1 MDSQLVKLYAAV
13 GGVTRAHEDELQKKL
28 RARDVAHAQETA
40 NFAQDIA
47 NLNVRLTASQSLNT
61 TRENERDTARAERDS
76 ALVARDG
83 MRDERDAARR
93 LCAEATAKTSALESL
108 VARLRAGEG
117 GGVVTP
123 VAAKRPPPEGG
134 AAAPAAKRLRQLSM
148 RHMAKDG
155 GLVRSVWPARFDLS
169 WRLALEFV
177 SPVDAG
183 RCAAV
188 CRAAARG
195 AADDLLWSV
204 YCARSRV
211 PFGAGPL
218 VVRGEDDIVTACRDV
233 AVGDLASRRHGE
245 RKRRA
250 LLRRV
255 RSLEQ
260 ELSHDEFGEA
270 DESWDDERKMMFCEL
285 YYLLGW
291 VEALDRARG
300 VTASLD
306 WGTPI
311 SPPPGA
317 SLETLLRD
325 MRAPF
330 GAPPSWSF
338 LSPDLQARKLVKIPE
353 RPMDQHDFAMGLHKD
368 PKFYDDLVR
377 AEPVV
382 FGPGD
387 TVRTLDGERG
397 PRTEKPV
404 PVTWRDATVVR
415 ALPDGKYELSIND
428 IGRSARDAYR
438 SYASGRIAVVEVYR
452 GGYDIDDDLCWNP
465 MATYAYKNIRQAYS
479 AVLEIVENDELRA
492 RHDDT
497 EHDDWERLEPPVE
510 WPPSAKD
517 RASWPSWFQFGDFM
531 MEDAFDSGTPVFV
544 NRDYNGGPMV
554 AISLSVRCLGAQML
568 DPTVNETQNVPFRF
582 GTFSSSP
589 KPYGHAASLLS
600 VSLEP
605 RPYGNGA
612 SFASRVRHHHF

>member
-1 MDSQLVKLYAAV
+1 MDGQLVKLFSAV
-13 GGVTRAHEDELQKKL
+13 SEVKQVHTREIQAVTTS
-28 RARDVAHAQETA
+28 HA
-40 NFAQDIA
+40 IA
-47 NLNVRLTASQSLNT
+47 IGLLKRENESNIKNLNEEHGRQVRNFKSGLSLRT
-61 TRENERDTARAERDS
+61 NERDTARAERDS

-93 LCAEATAKTSALESL
+93 LCAEAAAKTSALESL

-123 VAAKRPPPEGG
+123 AAQGALAAATPAKRAPPEGG

-155 GLVRSVWPARFDLS
+155 GLVQSVWPARFDLS
-169 WRLALEFV
+169 WRLALEFA

-233 AVGDLASRRHGE
+233 AVGDPESRRRDE
-245 RKRRA
+245 RQRRA
-250 LLRRV
+250 LLRRA
-255 RSLEQ
+255 RELEQ
-260 ELSHDEFGEA
+260 ELSHDEYAEA
-270 DESWDDERKMMFCEL
+270 DAIWVEERKPMFCEL

-300 VTASLD
+300 VTTSLD
-306 WGTPI
+306 WRTPI
-311 SPPPGA
+311 SPPTGT

-330 GAPPSWSF
+330 GALAWSREMEANTPVV
-338 LSPDLQARKLVKIPE
+338 LGLEYV
-353 RPMDQHDFAMGLHKD
+353 DQHDFATWLHKNRD
-368 PKFYDDLVR
+368 FYDLLVR

-404 PVTWRDATVVR
+404 PVTWRDATVAR
-415 ALPDGKYELSIND
+415 ALPDGKYELGLD
-428 IGRSARDAYR
+428 DFGRSARDAYR

-452 GGYDIDDDLCWNP
+452 GGYDSDDDFVWNP
-465 MATYAYKNIRQAYS
+465 TATYPHKNLRQAYS
-479 AVLEIVENDELRA
+479 AVLDIVNNDDFREPF
-492 RHDDT
+492 DECD
-497 EHDDWERLEPPVE
+497 EWERLEPPTE

-517 RASWPSWFQFGDFM
+517 RASWPHWFDSNGDFM
-531 MEDAFDSGTPVFV
+531 MKGAFDSGAPVFV
-544 NRDYNGGPMV
+544 NREYKAGPAV
-554 AISLSVRCLGAQML
+554 ALSLSVQCLGAQIL
-568 DPTVNETQNVPFRF
+568 DPTDYVKGNRPLRF
-582 GTFSSSP
+582 GSVPCSL
-589 KPYGHAASLLS
+589 KPFANAPLFTEHA
-600 VSLEP
+600 
-605 RPYGNGA
+605 
-612 SFASRVRHHHF
+612 RHHV